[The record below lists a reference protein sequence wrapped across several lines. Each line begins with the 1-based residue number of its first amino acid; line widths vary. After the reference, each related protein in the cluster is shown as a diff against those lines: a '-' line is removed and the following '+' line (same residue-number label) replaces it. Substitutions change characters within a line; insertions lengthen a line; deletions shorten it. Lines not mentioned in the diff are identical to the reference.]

1 MSHRVR
7 HEVITRKLKVQK
19 VIGEKTITDTIESE
33 VTLPVT
39 AIKIFDIHATLN
51 EVRGEVK
58 DGGVRVSGFVHK
70 QVFFVDEG
78 DLVRHVAEDVPFTVF
93 VEIEGAEPNM
103 KVQVRAQIVDIAK
116 KLISRNVVR
125 QDIILELFVKV
136 TETKQLDVVVDI
148 IPETG
153 LVITKKKLRV
163 ESVVGEDRKFESI
176 TKTVKLPM
184 RAKKVYQIVSMV
196 KDVNYE
202 VKRNTVLVTGVV
214 HKQIFFVDEG
224 DLVRHFM
231 EDVPFS
237 VAVDV
242 PGAMP
247 NMEAQVDVEARIEKF
262 SLKPCHPKDP
272 CCDKDPHHDT
282 KPCHPH
288 HHPHPPYI
296 PSNLL
301 EQVIILDVF
310 VKVVDPLQ
318 LMIVTNV
325 EGPGVIVERL
335 KLKVDSVFTDVKKT
349 TTVESEVILPMEA
362 LKVFEIMASI
372 KNIETTVSRDTVTI
386 NAVLH
391 KQVFYVDMGNLMRHH
406 REDIPFTIAVHVP
419 GATPD
424 MTAYV
429 KLHLVDKIQYQLV
442 HKRKLK
448 QTAVIKAEI
457 KLVRMEQL
465 EVVVA
470 VRFTTVP
477 VTPPDCPTQPTTYTV
492 QTGDTM
498 FTIARKFG
506 VTLNQLI
513 QANPQIKDPDK
524 LTVGQVINIP
534 VCVPKG

>member
-1 MSHRVR
+1 MSHHVR
-7 HEVITRKLKVQK
+7 YEVKTRKLKVQK

-39 AIKIFDIHATLN
+39 AIKVFDIHATLN

-58 DGGVRVSGFVHK
+58 KGGVMVTGFVHK

-103 KVQVRAQIVDIAK
+103 NVHVRTQIVDIAK
-116 KLISRNVVR
+116 KLINRNTVR
-125 QDIILELFVKV
+125 QDIILEIFVKV
-136 TETKQLDVVVDI
+136 TQTKQLEVVVDI
-148 IPETG
+148 VPETG
-153 LVITKKKLRV
+153 LVITRKKLRV
-163 ESVVGEDRKFESI
+163 ESVIGEDRVIESI
-176 TKTVKLPM
+176 TKTIKMPM
-184 RAKKVYQIVSMV
+184 KAKKVYQIVSMV
-196 KDVNYE
+196 KDVEYE

-214 HKQIFFVDEG
+214 HKQVFFVDEG

-237 VAVDV
+237 ITVDV

-247 NMEAQVDVEARIEKF
+247 NMEAQVDVEARIERF
-262 SLKPCHPKDP
+262 AVKPY
-272 CCDKDPHHDT
+272 HHD
-282 KPCHPH
+282 KPH
-288 HHPHPPYI
+288 HHPGKDHHHDKHDNLVSPYI
-296 PSNLL
+296 PGNLL
-301 EQVIILDVF
+301 EQVIVLDVF
-310 VKVVDPLQ
+310 AKVVEPLQ
-318 LMIVTNV
+318 LMIVTDV
-325 EGPGVIVERL
+325 EGPGVDVERL

-362 LKVFEIMASI
+362 LKVFEIMATI
-372 KNIETTVSRDTVTI
+372 KNIETDITRNTVTI

-391 KQVFYVDMGNLMRHH
+391 KQVFFVDMGNLMRHH

-424 MTAYV
+424 MMAYV
-429 KLHLVDKIQYQLV
+429 KLHLVDKIQYQL
-442 HKRKLK
+442 HKKKKLK

-457 KLVRMEQL
+457 KLVEMEQL

-470 VRFTTVP
+470 VKFRKAPVP
-477 VTPPDCPTQPTTYTV
+477 PPPDCPEEPKTYTV
-492 QTGDTM
+492 QAGDTM
-498 FTIARKFG
+498 YSIARKFG
-506 VTLNQLI
+506 VTLDQLI
-513 QANPQIKDPDK
+513 KANPQIKDPNK
-524 LTVGQVINIP
+524 IRVGQVINIP